1 MRLDFKDFRKLSYFV
16 VVAQELHF
24 GRAAAR
30 LGISQPPLTEHMK
43 DLEARLGTQLFNR
56 SMRKIS
62 LTAAGSTLL
71 REAQRLLGQ
80 ADEMSHL
87 MEGVANGKRGHLT
100 LGCVPSALYEY
111 LPAIARRFRDRH
123 PNITVTVREAHSMSI
138 SDGVLAG
145 EIDAGLLWGSHFHE
159 PIGSMPLD
167 EGNFLVA
174 VPSDHKLA
182 RLGSVKVADLV
193 NEPMVV
199 TPRYAS
205 NHHHDMI
212 LSGFRKENLSANIKY
227 EIPTILSQL
236 GFIASG
242 MAVGLMLPFARR
254 LAGDDLVFLEID
266 DNPFRYTLSFI
277 HNLNIPS
284 TAVDCFR
291 KTLPC

>member
-56 SMRKIS
+56 SMRKIA

-71 REAQRLLGQ
+71 REAQRLLRQ
-80 ADEMSHL
+80 ADEVSHL
-87 MEGVANGKRGHLT
+87 MEGVADGKRGHLT
-100 LGCVPSALYEY
+100 LGCVPTALYEY
-111 LPAIARRFRDRH
+111 LPAIARHFRAAY
-123 PNITVTVREAHSMSI
+123 PNIALTVREAHSMTI

-145 EIDAGLLWGSHFHE
+145 EIDAGLLWGASFPH
-159 PIGSMPLD
+159 PIVSMPID
-167 EGNFLVA
+167 GGSFLAA
-174 VPSDHKLA
+174 VPADHRLA
-182 RLGSVKVADLV
+182 RLGIIKVADLA

-205 NHHHDMI
+205 NHHHEMI
-212 LSGFRKENLSANIKY
+212 LSGFRRKNLSPNIKY
-227 EIPTILSQL
+227 EIPTVLSQL

-254 LAGDDLVFLEID
+254 LASDDVVFLEID
-266 DNPFRYTLSFI
+266 DNPFPYTLSFI
-277 HNLNIPS
+277 HNDKILSN
-284 TAVDCFR
+284 AVNCFR
-291 KTLPC
+291 QTLSR